1 MGLSSTSPTNLQ
13 KPIWW
18 VCDQQKGLIKQS
30 EMVILYHST
39 TKQHGFKCANDGIS
53 TGSNFKQWKAASP
66 FLPMVV
72 VWEGKASSALLV
84 QTDCTQPAANL
95 LLSIFSNHI
104 SHWGR
109 NTWKKQCLKFKQPV
123 MSKTVYIP
131 DLQQVCALDSSEVI
145 PIFPIYSGPI
155 FLCQSRIPTIDTL
168 VIDYFPQKHLWVQK
182 GFPTQKAYSSYL
194 RIIPWISNIKN
205 HHFKQISPFLQWISS
220 HAAPATWISRSPFWR
235 SLP

>member
-1 MGLSSTSPTNLQ
+1 MWIIIILGFHCSIFLVGYYNTLRPQKKLNFQDIIYGWCFLHHFPFHFVLGWYNGGLSATHLGIVSYFGNIMGLSSTSPTNLQ

-72 VWEGKASSALLV
+72 VWEGNASSALLV
-84 QTDCTQPAANL
+84 QTDCTQPAASL

-109 NTWKKQCLKFKQPV
+109 NTWKNN
-123 MSKTVYIP
+123 
-131 DLQQVCALDSSEVI
+131 A
-145 PIFPIYSGPI
+145 
-155 FLCQSRIPTIDTL
+155 
-168 VIDYFPQKHLWVQK
+168 
-182 GFPTQKAYSSYL
+182 
-194 RIIPWISNIKN
+194 
-205 HHFKQISPFLQWISS
+205 
-220 HAAPATWISRSPFWR
+220 
-235 SLP
+235 